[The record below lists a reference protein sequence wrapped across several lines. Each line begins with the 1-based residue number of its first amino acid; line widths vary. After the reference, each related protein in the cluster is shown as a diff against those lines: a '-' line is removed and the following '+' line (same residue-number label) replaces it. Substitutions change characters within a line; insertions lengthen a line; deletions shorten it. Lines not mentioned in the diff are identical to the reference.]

1 MKIVKKLLAFLVAVV
16 LIFTIP
22 GTAMAATTGESLPI
36 TMGKSSLAVY
46 SYEELATFPKD
57 KAYTYEEILADMQRS
72 GSSQEEISNF
82 VASHTENQAKV
93 ASTVEIRYGQ
103 FRMDT
108 YTVVH
113 TTMLG
118 LVLHVHT
125 FQPMFVVGLEY
136 INNSYSP
143 NRIVSLENAHI
154 YTGDGDPCIFGGSIF
169 YRLEAGNRFYY
180 NVYGD
185 TYETGTTTYSAGLKV
200 GLGEGSTATF
210 GVTYSNNYIANIDF
224 DGRYISAGLSE

>member
-22 GTAMAATTGESLPI
+22 GTAMAATTGESLPL
-36 TMGKSSLAVY
+36 TMGKSSLPVY
-46 SYEELATFPKD
+46 SYEEIATFPRD

-72 GSSQEEISNF
+72 GSSQEEIGNF
-82 VASHTENQAKV
+82 VASHMEIQAK
-93 ASTVEIRYGQ
+93 ATSEILYSQ

-108 YTVVH
+108 YSILHQTLFGFWHIH
-113 TTMLG
+113 TL
-118 LVLHVHT
+118 
-125 FQPMFVVGLEY
+125 QPIFVVGLEY